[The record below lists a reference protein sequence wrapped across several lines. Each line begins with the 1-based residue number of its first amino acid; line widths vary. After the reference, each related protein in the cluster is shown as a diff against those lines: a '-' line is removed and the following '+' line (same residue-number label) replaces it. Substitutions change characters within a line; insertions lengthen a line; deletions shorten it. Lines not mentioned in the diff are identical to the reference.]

1 MRSQEPADCHR
12 ATLRLALPLA
22 ALLFEWGWECVLRTR
37 RRAEG
42 SSTAGGAAVS
52 VSVQR
57 RACEDAHS
65 AVHRELANAL
75 VRHVPVLFDRYLL
88 SFCLL
93 AAWWMI
99 CLGQTRKQENR
110 ILWARKTQ
118 IIRDVGSWRHVT
130 MDKPFPERIVS
141 SCRSSLMASDLEL
154 NNFISFGV
162 LSRDG
167 VADVGDSRLC
177 HP

>member
-1 MRSQEPADCHR
+1 
-12 ATLRLALPLA
+12 
-22 ALLFEWGWECVLRTR
+22 
-37 RRAEG
+37 
-42 SSTAGGAAVS
+42 
-52 VSVQR
+52 
-57 RACEDAHS
+57 
-65 AVHRELANAL
+65 
-75 VRHVPVLFDRYLL
+75 
-88 SFCLL
+88 
-93 AAWWMI
+93 
-99 CLGQTRKQENR
+99 
-110 ILWARKTQ
+110 
-118 IIRDVGSWRHVT
+118 